1 MNKTPAD
8 LEVFGARV
16 LATRYQ
22 QDTIGRLVVPEY
34 TKQVSSRGTVVAIGD
49 ACQNTHVGDDIIFGR
64 YAPFELPTKQHED
77 LRDIP
82 ELLIMNEEDILLRI
96 SPSKE

>member
-1 MNKTPAD
+1 MKKTIAD
-8 LEVFGARV
+8 LTVFGARV
-16 LATRYQ
+16 LATRE
-22 QDTIGRLVVPEY
+22 QDDTVGRLVVPDEVKNY
-34 TKQVSSRGTVVAIGD
+34 STRGKVVAIGD
-49 ACQNTHVGDDIIFGR
+49 ECVNTHVGDDVIFGK
-64 YAPFELPTKQHED
+64 YAPFQLPTKTHED